1 MPLWMGHSKLERGGQ
16 RISSCG
22 IPISRRTTPWTA
34 HERGARHGRLL
45 PGLAQPIGDG
55 QPARVTHE
63 AAVLVDAVSL
73 NPNAD
78 ASTHGG
84 ARFFWPRPLGVGQ
97 GTLGFNLAVLGV
109 NRGFCCRLLDMPGG
123 SPRPQPLKR
132 LSRDVH
138 ALAYAQ
144 RVPDHGPPAKLQ
156 ESTLR

>member
-1 MPLWMGHSKLERGGQ
+1 MPLWMRHSKLERGGQ

-22 IPISRRTTPWTA
+22 IPISRRTSPWTA
-34 HERGARHGRLL
+34 HQRGARHGRLL

-63 AAVLVDAVSL
+63 AAVLVDAVPQSECRCVYSWGSSVFL
-73 NPNAD
+73 
-78 ASTHGG
+78 ASAFGG
-84 ARFFWPRPLGVGQ
+84 GSGYPRLQSCRPTRQ
-97 GTLGFNLAVLGV
+97 S
-109 NRGFCCRLLDMPGG
+109 RLLLQAPGHARRK
-123 SPRPQPLKR
+123 PEH
-132 LSRDVH
+132 VH